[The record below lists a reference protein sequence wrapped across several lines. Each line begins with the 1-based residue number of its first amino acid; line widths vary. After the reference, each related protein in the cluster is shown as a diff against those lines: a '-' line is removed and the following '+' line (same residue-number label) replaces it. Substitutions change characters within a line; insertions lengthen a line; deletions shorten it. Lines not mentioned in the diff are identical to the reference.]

1 MKKADKIEQR
11 KGYSILDKSKSKGY
25 NEDNIHA
32 YVLGGDYMPRHDPD
46 QKTKQNILETAMR
59 LFAEKGLEN
68 VKVEDVVKE
77 VGVTR
82 GAFYHYFKSREEL
95 IAGVMYKSFES
106 DNPYLL
112 ADKQEGLNTL
122 EKLRFA
128 AKLSLRSHLDT
139 SESMRAQ
146 MKKLANDPIVFKNEM
161 IFQVTV
167 MSGYIET
174 LLIEGNKDGSM
185 NVEFPKQAS
194 QTIAWLVASWLSPYA
209 FEVSYEEFVDKV
221 LFFEKLSTSL
231 GVPVMDE
238 EMKEIYF
245 TLGRHEFKRE

>member
-1 MKKADKIEQR
+1 
-11 KGYSILDKSKSKGY
+11 
-25 NEDNIHA
+25 
-32 YVLGGDYMPRHDPD
+32 MPRHDPD

-68 VKVEDVVKE
+68 VKVEDVVTE

-95 IAGVMYKSFES
+95 IAGVMYKSFKD

-112 ADKQEGLNTL
+112 ANKQKGLSAL

-128 AKLSLRSHLDT
+128 AKFSLRSHMDT

-146 MKKLANDPIVFKNEM
+146 IKQLANDPIVFKNEM

-167 MSGYIET
+167 MAAYIEK
-174 LLIEGNKDGSM
+174 LLIEGNEDGSM
-185 NVEFPKQAS
+185 NVALPKQTS
-194 QTIAWLVASWLSPYA
+194 QTIAWLTASWLTPYA
-209 FEVSYEEFVDKV
+209 FEVSYEEYVDKV
-221 LFFEKLSTSL
+221 LFFEQLSTSL
-231 GVPVMDE
+231 GVPVMDA
-238 EMKEIYF
+238 EMKEIYL
-245 TLGRHEFKRE
+245 TIGRCEFKKE

>member
-1 MKKADKIEQR
+1 
-11 KGYSILDKSKSKGY
+11 
-25 NEDNIHA
+25 
-32 YVLGGDYMPRHDPD
+32 MPRHDPD

-95 IAGVMYKSFES
+95 IAGVMYKAFEE

-112 ADKQEGLNTL
+112 AGRQKGLNAL

-128 AKLSLRSHLDT
+128 AKLSLRSHMEM
-139 SESMRAQ
+139 SEGVRLQ
-146 MKKLANDPIVFKNEM
+146 IKQLANDPIVFKNEM
-161 IFQVTV
+161 IFQVTRMATYV
-167 MSGYIET
+167 EK

-185 NVEFPKQAS
+185 NVALPKQTS
-194 QTIAWLVASWLSPYA
+194 QTMAWLTASWLTPYA
-209 FEVSYEEFVDKV
+209 FEVSYKEYVDKV
-221 LFFEKLSTSL
+221 LFFEQLSTSL
-231 GVPVMDE
+231 GVPVMDA
-238 EMKEIYF
+238 EMKEIYL
-245 TLGRHEFKRE
+245 TIGRSECKSE

>member
-1 MKKADKIEQR
+1 
-11 KGYSILDKSKSKGY
+11 
-25 NEDNIHA
+25 
-32 YVLGGDYMPRHDPD
+32 MPRHDPD
-46 QKTKQNILETAMR
+46 QKTKQDILETAMH

-95 IAGVMYKSFES
+95 IAGVMYKSFEEND

-112 ADKQEGLNTL
+112 AYKQKGLNAL

-128 AKLSLRSHLDT
+128 AKLSLQSHLET
-139 SESMRAQ
+139 SESMRVQ
-146 MKKLANDPIVFKNEM
+146 IKKLSNDPIVFKNEI

-167 MSGYIET
+167 MATYIEK

-185 NVEFPKQAS
+185 NVVFPKQAS
-194 QTIAWLVASWLSPYA
+194 QTIAWLVASWLSPYLL
-209 FEVSYEEFVDKV
+209 EVSYEEYIDKIS
-221 LFFEKLSTSL
+221 FFEQLVASL

-245 TLGRHEFKRE
+245 ALGRKEFERE

>member
-1 MKKADKIEQR
+1 
-11 KGYSILDKSKSKGY
+11 
-25 NEDNIHA
+25 
-32 YVLGGDYMPRHDPD
+32 MPRHDPD
-46 QKTKQNILETAMR
+46 QKTKQDILETAMR

-95 IAGVMYKSFES
+95 IAGVMYKSFEEND

-112 ADKQEGLNTL
+112 AYKQKGLNAL

-128 AKLSLRSHLDT
+128 AKLSLHSHLDT
-139 SESMRAQ
+139 SESMKVQ
-146 MKKLANDPIVFKNEM
+146 IKKLSNDPIVFKNE
-161 IFQVTV
+161 IVFQVTV
-167 MSGYIET
+167 MATYIEK

-185 NVEFPKQAS
+185 NVVFPKQAS
-194 QTIAWLVASWLSPYA
+194 QTIAFIVATWLSPYA
-209 FEVSYEEFVDKV
+209 FEVSYEEYVDKV
-221 LFFEKLSTSL
+221 LFLEQLSTSL

-238 EMKEIYF
+238 EMKEIYL
-245 TLGRHEFKRE
+245 TIGRCEFKRE

>member
-1 MKKADKIEQR
+1 
-11 KGYSILDKSKSKGY
+11 
-25 NEDNIHA
+25 
-32 YVLGGDYMPRHDPD
+32 MPRHDPD

-59 LFAEKGLEN
+59 LFSEKGLEN
-68 VKVEDVVKE
+68 VNVEDVVKE

-95 IAGVMYKSFES
+95 IASVMYKSFEY

-112 ADKQEGLNTL
+112 ADKQEGLNAL
-122 EKLRFA
+122 EKFRFI

-139 SESMRAQ
+139 NDSMKAQ
-146 MKKLANDPIVFKNEM
+146 MKKLANNPVIFKNEM
-161 IFQVTV
+161 IFQINV
-167 MSGYIET
+167 MAAYMEK

-185 NVEFPKQAS
+185 NVAFPKQTS

-209 FEVSYEEFVDKV
+209 FEVSYEEYVDKV
-221 LFFEKLSTSL
+221 LFFEHLSTL
-231 GVPVMDE
+231 VGFPIMDE

-245 TLGRHEFKRE
+245 TLGSAEFKKE